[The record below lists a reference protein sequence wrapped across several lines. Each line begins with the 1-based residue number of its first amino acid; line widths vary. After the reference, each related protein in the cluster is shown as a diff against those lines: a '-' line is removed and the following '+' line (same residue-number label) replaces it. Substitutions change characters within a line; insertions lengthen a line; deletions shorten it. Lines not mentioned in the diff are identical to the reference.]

1 MIVKITQRELVR
13 RINQKIAKNIEGVK
27 KSKDGETHNE
37 TDEYYTI
44 EFDQNNIITTDVDI
58 EKLGK
63 ELGVLKDFEKLED

>member
-1 MIVKITQRELVR
+1 MIVKITQRELVQ

-27 KSKDGETHNE
+27 KSRGGESHNE

-44 EFDQNNIITTDVDI
+44 EFDQNKITTTDVDL

-63 ELGVLKDFEKLED
+63 ELGVLKDFEELEE

>member
-27 KSKDGETHNE
+27 KSGDGESQNE
-37 TDEYYTI
+37 KDEYYTI

>member
-27 KSKDGETHNE
+27 KSKDGEAHNE

>member
-13 RINQKIAKNIEGVK
+13 RINQKLAKNIEEVME
-27 KSKDGETHNE
+27 SRYGESNNE

-44 EFDQNNIITTDVDI
+44 EFDQNTITTTNVDL

-63 ELGVLKDFEKLED
+63 ELGVLKDFEKLDD

>member
-1 MIVKITQRELVR
+1 VKITQRELVR
-13 RINQKIAKNIEGVK
+13 RINQKLDKNIEEVME
-27 KSKDGETHNE
+27 SRDGESNNE

-44 EFDQNNIITTDVDI
+44 EFDQNKITTTNVDI